1 MDAYMHEDTH
11 MHTHSQKNGYP
22 LKDTFYSSRSM
33 HLLSDKNI
41 SVAKT
46 HKDTNSRSFA
56 QVSAVVFMDEE
67 EKSM

>member
-1 MDAYMHEDTH
+1 
-11 MHTHSQKNGYP
+11 MHTCMRIHTYTHTLKKNGYP